1 MPAPPT
7 VPEIAP
13 SPAQV
18 HVIGAGPVGLLLTAL
33 LQQVDDLS
41 VTLYEKRNAY
51 TRTRM
56 VQLASYLL
64 ADSVENYCTDSI
76 DQDSVGALFDP
87 HEIVEG
93 IAYRKAIS
101 QDLMDLLRGWSRG
114 FCPLNAIE
122 SSVSEL
128 IDERASKPVHRTSAV
143 VTVEDAMA
151 MLEPG
156 NIVI

>member
-7 VPEIAP
+7 VPEVVS

-33 LQQVDDLS
+33 LQQIDDLS
-41 VTLYEKRNAY
+41 VTVYEKRSAY

-93 IAYRKAIS
+93 IAYRQAIS
-101 QDLMDLLRGWSRG
+101 QDLMDLLHGWSRG

-122 SSVSEL
+122 RSVSEL
-128 IDERASKPVHRTSAV
+128 IDARPWNPVQRTAGAV
-143 VTVEDAMA
+143 
-151 MLEPG
+151 P
-156 NIVI
+156 